1 MAVGLGDNS
10 RDQSTIVGTAD
21 TGVTQ
26 QQSNAARISCAKSL
40 GRAQATT

>member
-1 MAVGLGDNS
+1 MTVGLGDNS

-26 QQSNAARISCAKSL
+26 QSNAARISCAKSL